1 MTRQSGNS
9 VNALAAEEPQKHGT
23 LAMTQMIKSYAQSTN
38 QIPDKVGMII
48 SYFRFCLP

>member
-23 LAMTQMIKSYAQSTN
+23 LAMTQMIKSNVQSTSL
-38 QIPDKVGMII
+38 IPDKVGMII
-48 SYFRFCLP
+48 PCFRFCLP